1 MPLLA
6 LPLALIGLVAL
17 PALAAIYVLR
27 TRYRRRAVSS
37 LMLWQAAAQAT
48 GGGRKASRM
57 QTPWVLLLELLALLL
72 LVLAATMPRWLA
84 TGQRARVMVVLD
96 NSWSMRAVG
105 GDGRSAVERGAE
117 AVRDEL
123 AGLGRY
129 TAGFVLAGRE
139 PQRLAASAR
148 DAAGVRE
155 ALTGWTAEATAADL
169 ASAVALARETGGAD
183 VRVVV
188 VTDRTAPETG
198 SASPENAE
206 AVDPADAVRWRAVGE
221 PGDNAAVVRAVR
233 GGGGA
238 ARDVVMVE
246 VGRFGTA
253 AGPARTVGVQI
264 DALVSGVAEG
274 PDAAW
279 NVVARKRLALEP
291 GETTRVWFDPDGAP
305 AATAVRTAGRLLRV
319 SVALPGDVLAADD
332 RAWLAAPDAQP
343 VRVAVGVED
352 AALRDA
358 VDAALAATGQ
368 TAPARVADDAELWVT
383 QATFPAATDA
393 DGGGREGTP
402 GRWSLRLFGPAEA
415 DDTQAFL
422 GPFLLDTDHPV
433 TKDLGLEGVVWSAV
447 ADADRLDAW
456 ARRADAVLASAGDV
470 PLITWRGG
478 DASRTA
484 EIGLNLDAARSTLT
498 GGVAWPVFMS
508 NVVQARAAARPGTQ
522 PVNVP
527 AGAPVALRAGER
539 YAATDPDG
547 PDGGGD
553 VPAAPARVRWV
564 AGLGGVAA
572 GEPTVLAL
580 RDGAATWTLP
590 RPGVYEVALPG
601 LEPQTVVAAGTDA
614 AESDLSG
621 ATTGATGDLNAD
633 VLSRPEYRGLG
644 WLLGLGALSL
654 LSAEAWLLRGGA
666 AAAGSAP
673 TGGGG

>member
-1 MPLLA
+1 VPLLA

-37 LMLWQAAAQAT
+37 LMLWHAAAQAT
-48 GGGRKASRM
+48 GGGRKASRL

-96 NSWSMRAVG
+96 NSWSMRAVD

-129 TAGFVLAGRE
+129 TAGFVRAGRE

-148 DAAGVRE
+148 DAAGVRA
-155 ALTGWTAEATAADL
+155 ALAGWTAEDPAADL
-169 ASAVALARETGGAD
+169 DAAVALARETGGAD
-183 VRVVV
+183 ARVVV
-188 VTDRTAPETG
+188 VTDRERAPQPPDTAG
-198 SASPENAE
+198 
-206 AVDPADAVRWRAVGE
+206 ADGLRWRAVGAA
-221 PGDNAAVVRAVR
+221 GDNAAVVRAVR

-253 AGPARTVGVQI
+253 AGPARTVGLQI
-264 DALVSGVAEG
+264 DALVSGMAEA

-279 NVVARKRLALEP
+279 NVVVRRRLALEP
-291 GETTRVWFDPDGAP
+291 GGTTRVWFDPEAAP

-358 VDAALAATGQ
+358 VDAALVATGQ

-383 QATFPAATDA
+383 QATFPDATDA
-393 DGGGREGTP
+393 DGGGVEGTP

-415 DDTQAFL
+415 DDAQAFL
-422 GPFLLDTDHPV
+422 GPFMLDTDHPV
-433 TKDLGLEGVVWSAV
+433 TRDLGLEGVVWSAV

-470 PLITWRGG
+470 PLITWRSG
-478 DASRTA
+478 DADRMA

-508 NVVQARAAARPGTQ
+508 NVVQARAAARPGIQ

-539 YAATDPDG
+539 SAATGADG
-547 PDGGGD
+547 PDGVAD
-553 VPAAPARVRWV
+553 VPAETARVRWV
-564 AGLGGVAA
+564 AGTAGATA
-572 GEPTVLAL
+572 GEPTVLSL
-580 RDGAATWTLP
+580 RDGAATWTPP

-614 AESDLSG
+614 AESDLSD
-621 ATTGATGDLNAD
+621 ATTAATGDLNAD

-654 LSAEAWLLRGGA
+654 LSAEAWLLRGGGVRA
-666 AAAGSAP
+666 
-673 TGGGG
+673 GGGG

>member
-1 MPLLA
+1 VPLLA

-48 GGGRKASRM
+48 GGGRKASRL

-96 NSWSMRAVG
+96 NSWSMRAVDR
-105 GDGRSAVERGAE
+105 DGRSAVERGAE

-129 TAGFVLAGRE
+129 TADFVRAGRE

-148 DAAGVRE
+148 DAAGVRA
-155 ALTGWTAEATAADL
+155 ALAGWTAEDPAADL
-169 ASAVALARETGGAD
+169 DAAVALARETGGAD
-183 VRVVV
+183 ARVVV
-188 VTDRTAPETG
+188 VTDRERAPQPPDTAG
-198 SASPENAE
+198 
-206 AVDPADAVRWRAVGE
+206 ADGLRWRAVGAA
-221 PGDNAAVVRAVR
+221 GDNAAVVRAVR

-264 DALVSGVAEG
+264 DALVSGMAEA
-274 PDAAW
+274 PDAVW
-279 NVVARKRLALEP
+279 NVVVRRRLALEP
-291 GETTRVWFDPDGAP
+291 GGTTRVWFDPDGGP
-305 AATAVRTAGRLLRV
+305 AATSVRTAGRLLRV

-383 QATFPAATDA
+383 QATFPDATDA
-393 DGGGREGTP
+393 DGGGVEGTP

-422 GPFLLDTDHPV
+422 GPFMLDTDHPV
-433 TKDLGLEGVVWSAV
+433 TRDLGLEGVVWSAV

-470 PLITWRGG
+470 PLITWRSG
-478 DASRTA
+478 DADRMA

-508 NVVQARAAARPGTQ
+508 NVVQARAAARPGIQ

-539 YAATDPDG
+539 SAATGADG
-547 PDGGGD
+547 PDGVAD
-553 VPAAPARVRWV
+553 VPAETARVRWV
-564 AGLGGVAA
+564 AGTAGATA

-580 RDGAATWTLP
+580 RDGAATWTPP

-614 AESDLSG
+614 AESDLSD
-621 ATTGATGDLNAD
+621 ATTAATGDLNAD

-654 LSAEAWLLRGGA
+654 LSAEALLLRGGGVRA
-666 AAAGSAP
+666 
-673 TGGGG
+673 GGGG